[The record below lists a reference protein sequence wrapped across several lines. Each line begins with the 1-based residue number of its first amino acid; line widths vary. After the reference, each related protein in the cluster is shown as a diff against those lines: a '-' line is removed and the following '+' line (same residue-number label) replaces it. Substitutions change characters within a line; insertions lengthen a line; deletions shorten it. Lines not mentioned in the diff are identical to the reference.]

1 MPCPLSSVIATRLEK
16 AAVDNGFDHELPSF
30 GEWLAFASTQSPL
43 SIWLA
48 MTVGGAFALAQ
59 HNVAIAL
66 GTIGEPFL
74 ETLPARAVGARV
86 VPDIPILHHLI
97 RRAFH
102 LSKTLPD
109 ELLHTF
115 VARTATLPR
124 TTEAERLVIQRVAQ
138 DIFRQ
143 GLLDYWEGR

>member
-1 MPCPLSSVIATRLEK
+1 
-16 AAVDNGFDHELPSF
+16 
-30 GEWLAFASTQSPL
+30 
-43 SIWLA
+43 
-48 MTVGGAFALAQ
+48 MTVGGALGLALLQ

-66 GTIGEPFL
+66 GTIGEPFV
-74 ETLPARAVGARV
+74 ETLPAGAVGARV

-97 RRAFH
+97 RRAFQ

-115 VARTATLPR
+115 VARTAPLPR
-124 TTEAERLVIQRVAQ
+124 TTEAERLVIQRVGQ

-143 GLLDYWEGR
+143 GPLDYWEGR